1 MLETNFLRNQS
12 LRQRVQLLTTQL
24 DFVHLATVEIHLV
37 VEHLILLLEL
47 LVVVAHLHG
56 KAANIDLLVQWQS
69 QLDVKE

>member
-1 MLETNFLRNQS
+1 M
-12 LRQRVQLLTTQL
+12 QLLTTQL

-47 LVVVAHLHG
+47 LVVVAHLHD
-56 KAANIDLLVQWQS
+56 KAAYFDLLVQWQS